1 MISVPSL
8 QKIPTYLLDRK
19 QGQVYDTYYRM
30 FEEYAAVN
38 IQPQMYQGV
47 VNDQFVQNMD
57 TAALTAFGKFNYVAK
72 PANIPVEQ
80 YRQVLLVLNNIAVG
94 GPTLNAVTKFL
105 QLFDPTASLSQ
116 YTGNPIYSENSRFYN
131 ATTHSYPTPE
141 YVILSEDSE
150 FTLKPTEPTQLI
162 MMSENSY
169 MMTTSD
175 LNVPSLITRQFIRD
189 CLRVILPATVRVLLN
204 FDLEVEFHFFD
215 TNNADDTTVWSWD
228 ESSEELL
235 QFPLATIPLFAE
247 TDCSITHISDF
258 ASPGYDSVA
267 AVISGGLV
275 YSVLIA
281 GTDFNLSSVAALPS
295 SECQYMEVVY
305 DRIVYYSIGSN
316 PIVVDPI
323 NNTTVTLDIW
333 DTAGAFSNI
342 LLVKRTKNNNG
353 FWVITGDLETQFGIT
368 VFTKDGVQVNQTTYT
383 PPIANYPVYAQA
395 MAKNLFCPVNLKKA
409 TSFNPMTAQHI
420 SIDITD
426 ANSVTE
432 AIFTLG
438 VNWGTFSEAVV
449 SSMGMAY
456 DSRDYFILT
465 QAIGGT
471 VHLGSFNFTH
481 NFTDQGALPNVS
493 FSTVQLFVE
502 GSTAYGIVLTNKQ
515 IVRID
520 GVFSGSLTSETYSI
534 PYPQTDATSLD
545 SALTNTYDTILS

>member
-1 MISVPSL
+1 
-8 QKIPTYLLDRK
+8 
-19 QGQVYDTYYRM
+19 
-30 FEEYAAVN
+30 
-38 IQPQMYQGV
+38 
-47 VNDQFVQNMD
+47 
-57 TAALTAFGKFNYVAK
+57 
-72 PANIPVEQ
+72 
-80 YRQVLLVLNNIAVG
+80 
-94 GPTLNAVTKFL
+94 
-105 QLFDPTASLSQ
+105 
-116 YTGNPIYSENSRFYN
+116 
-131 ATTHSYPTPE
+131 
-141 YVILSEDSE
+141 
-150 FTLKPTEPTQLI
+150 
-162 MMSENSY
+162 
-169 MMTTSD
+169 
-175 LNVPSLITRQFIRD
+175 
-189 CLRVILPATVRVLLN
+189 
-204 FDLEVEFHFFD
+204 
-215 TNNADDTTVWSWD
+215 
-228 ESSEELL
+228 
-235 QFPLATIPLFAE
+235 
-247 TDCSITHISDF
+247 
-258 ASPGYDSVA
+258 
-267 AVISGGLV
+267 
-275 YSVLIA
+275 
-281 GTDFNLSSVAALPS
+281 
-295 SECQYMEVVY
+295 MEVVY